1 MTGEFLPPMKTLLLT
16 TMLTAITTAASADAP
31 PPAPNETAKK
41 VAEEK
46 KPAVQH
52 VDAAAAAK
60 LLSAKEAKVTV
71 LDIRTPDEFVLGH
84 VDGAVNINFTGGKFA
99 GEIAKL
105 DKTKRYLLHCQ
116 SGARSKKS
124 LEAFEKAGF
133 TSIIHLDG
141 GFAAWQ
147 KAGLPVKK

>member
-16 TMLTAITTAASADAP
+16 TMLTAIMTAASADAP

-46 KPAVQH
+46 KPAVQ
-52 VDAAAAAK
+52 
-60 LLSAKEAKVTV
+60 KVTV